1 MLRLTRTGMTAH
13 TTCGPSLS
21 GSPGLMEGKTRT
33 GTVAHPYCG
42 PSFRRILGSNHGKTR
57 TEATHFSTC
66 GPSFRTDPGSEQEKT
81 RTEHLLN
88 RHFGPSFPK
97 SWSRNQSK
105 LGPERLL
112 TPPAV
117 LVVLR
122 YLRRVRPF
130 HLFSLIWSEIPTL
143 FGLIFRPFWKFRG
156 VWSNGRPETNRK
168 WLELLD

>member
-1 MLRLTRTGMTAH
+1 MGKLGPKQLISAPAVLVFEPIRAQSRKKLGPNTCSTDISVLVFPKSWSRNQSKLGPERLLTPPAVLVFEPIRAQSRKKLGPN
-13 TTCGPSLS
+13 TC
-21 GSPGLMEGKTRT
+21 
-33 GTVAHPYCG
+33 
-42 PSFRRILGSNHGKTR
+42 
-57 TEATHFSTC
+57 STDI
-66 GPSFRTDPGSEQEKT
+66 SV
-81 RTEHLLN
+81 LV
-88 RHFGPSFPK
+88 FPK